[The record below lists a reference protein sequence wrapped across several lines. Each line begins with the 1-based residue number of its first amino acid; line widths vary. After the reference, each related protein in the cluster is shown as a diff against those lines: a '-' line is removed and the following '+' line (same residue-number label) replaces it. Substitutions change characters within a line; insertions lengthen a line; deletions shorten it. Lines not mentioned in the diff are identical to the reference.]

1 MLILNLKE
9 EKKKK
14 TFFGKIQKSY
24 TLDVSSFVCE
34 KVVFN
39 VVNLSIEDLG
49 KCEVVSLLNRYKGLV
64 LDTKN
69 AEVNKK
75 ICNYLFDGQLYYKRA
90 VVSSLASK
98 LRFYE
103 SPSLC
108 VLDDNFRF
116 SSEWIE
122 VARKCKNIVIKGNIN
137 IEINRFVEFC
147 FKEYGLNVFV
157 NENVPGDMIFIDFN
171 SLNGDK
177 SVDFTY
183 KNTTEKLCPDLLYFR
198 PNDSVNRLIS
208 LGVSKELACAALENI
223 PYKRIYC

>member
-14 TFFGKIQKSY
+14 SFFGQIQKSY

-39 VVNLSIEDLG
+39 VVKLSIEDLG
-49 KCEVVSLLNRYKGLV
+49 NREVVSLLNRYKGLV

-75 ICNYLFDGQLYYKRA
+75 ISNYLFDGQLYYKRA

-103 SPSLC
+103 SPVLC

-116 SSEWIE
+116 SSEWID
-122 VARKCKNIVIKGNIN
+122 VAQKCKNIITRVIRRKNYFSKFTGSNIV
-137 IEINRFVEFC
+137 EIQAESDGYKIRGSVG
-147 FKEYGLNVFV
+147 KERNVFYRGQ
-157 NENVPGDMIFIDFN
+157 NLLAKCFTKC
-171 SLNGDK
+171 K
-177 SVDFTY
+177 SY
-183 KNTTEKLCPDLLYFR
+183 NY
-198 PNDSVNRLIS
+198 
-208 LGVSKELACAALENI
+208 
-223 PYKRIYC
+223 